1 MLDYRGFDE
10 SLGLTE
16 MGVDR
21 LTDSRLNHGFF
32 CLIILAEGRGRR
44 QSQGVKATA
53 VK

>member
-32 CLIILAEGRGRR
+32 LLNNFSGR
-44 QSQGVKATA
+44 AWT
-53 VK
+53 